1 MLATLRSAAVR
12 VRAGV
17 HEEAAERGVRAP
29 ALVDAVLVLPFVG
42 SVVVIAAWADRPL
55 FHLLTDDDRILEWL
69 QFAGYATATVL
80 GASIALWLWRARQR
94 VLGGLYV
101 AFTAGCLFIT
111 GEEVSWGQRIFD
123 WDTPARLERLNHQGE
138 TTVHNIGAVMGFTNG
153 AMLLIGAVGAVA
165 PWLAYHW
172 RDRLRLPRETVRL
185 LVPPLFLTTAFLIL
199 FAYKAVRFTLF
210 QDPQSAT
217 VSFGE
222 WPELCLAYA
231 LGAFALLNRLAL
243 RAPATEE
250 VVRAPATDEAVL
262 APVTEEESVPAIARL
277 EADPD
282 QLALRP

>member
-69 QFAGYATATVL
+69 QFAGYAAATVL
-80 GASIALWLWRARQR
+80 GASIALRLWRARQH
-94 VLGGLYV
+94 VLGGLYL

-123 WDTPARLERLNHQGE
+123 WDTPESLERLNHQGE
-138 TTVHNIGAVMGFTNG
+138 TTVHNIGGVMGFTNG
-153 AMLLIGAVGAVA
+153 TMLLMGAVGAVA
-165 PWLAYHW
+165 PWLAYRW
-172 RDRLRLPRETVRL
+172 RNRLPRDTVRL

-231 LGAFALLNRLAL
+231 LGAFALLNRLAMQAPAMQAP
-243 RAPATEE
+243 APATQ
-250 VVRAPATDEAVL
+250 EAVPRHE
-262 APVTEEESVPAIARL
+262 AVAVARRL
-277 EADPD
+277 EREPD
-282 QLALRP
+282 QLAARR